1 MLAEMEP
8 SELIEWR
15 AAKEANPPEDRFKPA
30 GTIAATFHNEME
42 RYCAGKAGKS
52 RVDESRLHGP
62 DKYIPRIQPKQRQQ
76 IKVNQT
82 SIDITQRI
90 IESAFI
96 GK

>member
-1 MLAEMEP
+1 M
-8 SELIEWR
+8 R
-15 AAKEANPPEDRFKPA
+15 AAREVVPLDDGWKQA

-62 DKYIPRIQPKQRQQ
+62 DKYIPQIRLKQRQR
-76 IKVNQT
+76 IEVNQS

-90 IESAFI
+90 IESQFL
-96 GK
+96 G